1 MPPLS
6 DQPPAPVVA
15 EIGSLAGVADPAVL
29 PIRLRPHH
37 PSAHGLFRLRLAL
50 DGQHILAADP
60 VVGFVHRGAEKLFE
74 VRDYRQVMML
84 ANRHDWLAGFGSELG
99 VALAVEEMLGLEV
112 PERATW
118 LRTALAEIERVHAH
132 LVFLGEFPV
141 GAATLA
147 DLGSEPEAVQA
158 LVEAACGTRIHPMY
172 ARIGG
177 LREDVP
183 RGWFAAVRGVITA
196 VRSSLPGLR
205 ARLDQD
211 DIAGTLAGAGIVDA
225 STAASFGVTGPVAR
239 AGGLDLDLRR
249 DDPYL
254 AYDALYAPGGPG
266 RVVTDPAGDV
276 PARLRL
282 LVDQIAVS
290 LDLVDECLGRLERLP
305 AGPVS
310 VRLPKSLR
318 PPEGDGTAATE
329 NPGGVNGYYIRSR
342 GGTSP
347 ARVKLRTAGFATVQS
362 LSQVLPG
369 TRIDQLT
376 AVLASLLIVVGDV
389 DK

>member
-1 MPPLS
+1 MPSPS
-6 DQPPAPVVA
+6 DQRQQVVA
-15 EIGSLAGVADPAVL
+15 EVGSLAGIADTAVL

-37 PSAHGLFRLRLAL
+37 PSAHGLFRLHLTL
-50 DGQHILAADP
+50 DGERIATADP

-74 VRDYRQVMML
+74 VRDYRQLMML

-99 VALAVEEMLGLEV
+99 VALAVESMLGLEV

-118 LRTALAEIERVHAH
+118 LRTALAEIERIHAH

-141 GAATLA
+141 GSGTLA
-147 DLGSEPEAVQA
+147 DLDPEREAVLS
-158 LVEAACGTRIHPMY
+158 LVESACGTRIHPMY

-183 RGWFAAVRGVITA
+183 MGWFAAARRVTA
-196 VRSSLPGLR
+196 ALRARLPGLR
-205 ARLDQD
+205 ARLDED
-211 DIAGTLAGAGIVDA
+211 DIAVALAGVGVVTDQI
-225 STAASFGVTGPVAR
+225 AASFGVTGPVAR

-254 AYDALYAPGGPG
+254 AYGPLYAPGGPG
-266 RVVTDPAGDV
+266 RVVTDGRGDV
-276 PARLRL
+276 PARLRVL
-282 LVDQIAVS
+282 IEQVAVS
-290 LDLVDECLGRLERLP
+290 IALVDECLDQVGRLP
-305 AGPVS
+305 AGPVN

-318 PPEGDGTAATE
+318 PPEGDGTASTE

-342 GGTSP
+342 GGISP

-362 LSQVLPG
+362 LAHVLPG
-369 TRIDQLT
+369 TRLDQLT